1 MSEKR
6 KPRAKAQKKSGNA
19 GGMLIGIFIG
29 LMLGAA
35 VAVLGAW
42 YFTKNAPFKNDGH
55 VEDNGPLPG
64 REGAPI
70 ALPGRPGGKPVEKP
84 QFDFYKILPEG
95 ENAPAPTATA
105 SVTHPVAAEPKPR
118 LFLQAGAFENP
129 SEADNVK
136 AQLALIGVE
145 ASVSRAEVSGKGTV
159 HRVRI
164 GPFDDEN
171 LLEESRRELAEAGIP
186 TIPVRMQ

>member
-6 KPRAKAQKKSGNA
+6 KSRAKAQSKPGTA
-19 GGMLIGIFIG
+19 GGMLFGIFIG
-29 LMLGAA
+29 LMLGAV

-42 YFTKNAPFKNDGH
+42 YFTENAPFKTDGRVH
-55 VEDNGPLPG
+55 DEEPVRGSEGGPV
-64 REGAPI
+64 

-95 ENAPAPTATA
+95 ERAVSAGPAESAPGRVDEAPKA
-105 SVTHPVAAEPKPR
+105 R
-118 LFLQAGAFENP
+118 LYLQAGAFENP

-136 AQLALIGVE
+136 ARLALMGVE
-145 ASVSRAEVSGKGTV
+145 AAVSRAELGDKGTV

-164 GPFDDEN
+164 GPFANER
-171 LLEESRRELAEAGIP
+171 LLDAARRELADAGIP
-186 TIPVRMQ
+186 TVPIRSQ

>member
-42 YFTKNAPFKNDGH
+42 YFTKNAPFKTDGH
-55 VEDNGPLPG
+55 IEDRSPLPG
-64 REGAPI
+64 REGAPV

-95 ENAPAPTATA
+95 ENAAAPPAPTGR
-105 SVTHPVAAEPKPR
+105 PAAAAPKPR
-118 LFLQAGAFENP
+118 LYLQAGAFENP

-136 AQLALIGVE
+136 ARLALMGVE

-171 LLEESRRELAEAGIP
+171 LLDESRRELAEAGIP
-186 TIPVRMQ
+186 TVPVRMQ